1 MIIHVKD
8 PNATRMVF
16 FREAGFFLDEIES
29 PERVTMSEKR
39 LSGCLH
45 TSRIVADSVKNSS
58 ESSISERG
66 YLGFFSKNYFR
77 GFRGFCVTIIS
88 FRFGYRHNAWGH
100 LGEISGD
107 AHPLEPLLEN
117 FNKRSPVLLVF
128 KSKMW
133 IRH

>member
-77 GFRGFCVTIIS
+77 GFRILCLIPNIIHFLTLYLTHCLS
-88 FRFGYRHNAWGH
+88 SHI
-100 LGEISGD
+100 E
-107 AHPLEPLLEN
+107 
-117 FNKRSPVLLVF
+117 
-128 KSKMW
+128 
-133 IRH
+133 

>member
-1 MIIHVKD
+1 MLKT

-29 PERVTMSEKR
+29 PERVTMSEIR

-66 YLGFFSKNYFR
+66 YC
-77 GFRGFCVTIIS
+77 GFCFKKLFPWYLCFGSAEPFAHSLKIKPPRWGYFGLSLMSCSARVPCDLIS
-88 FRFGYRHNAWGH
+88 FRFRYRFRT
-100 LGEISGD
+100 E
-107 AHPLEPLLEN
+107 
-117 FNKRSPVLLVF
+117 
-128 KSKMW
+128 
-133 IRH
+133 

>member
-1 MIIHVKD
+1 MIIHVID

-29 PERVTMSEKR
+29 PERVTMSEIR

-77 GFRGFCVTIIS
+77 GFRDFRVT
-88 FRFGYRHNAWGH
+88 
-100 LGEISGD
+100 
-107 AHPLEPLLEN
+107 
-117 FNKRSPVLLVF
+117 
-128 KSKMW
+128 
-133 IRH
+133 